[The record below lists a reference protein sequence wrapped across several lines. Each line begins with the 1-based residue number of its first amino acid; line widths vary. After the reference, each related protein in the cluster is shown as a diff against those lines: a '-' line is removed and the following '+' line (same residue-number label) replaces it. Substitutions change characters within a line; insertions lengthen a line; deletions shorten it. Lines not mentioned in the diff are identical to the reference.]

1 MRKFALY
8 FPNFHPDITQVLI
21 YILMEEFVLNNN
33 NNNWHSLELVKQAG
47 ERTYS
52 KSNDSRWKGKEAILS
67 QAFGDSNKEV
77 SDSEEDPPKNTAKD
91 NSTSAQQK
99 EVVPLA
105 KCLDL
110 QPKCLAIPREGRLH
124 CDRGFIKNLLRK
136 AFVEIRG
143 EESEGAIAQA
153 LLWVQNRRRGEER
166 GRIGEGGTVVD
177 SRALIDGAAN

>member
-1 MRKFALY
+1 
-8 FPNFHPDITQVLI
+8 
-21 YILMEEFVLNNN
+21 MEEFVLNNN
-33 NNNWHSLELVKQAG
+33 SNNNNDNWRSLEHVKQAG

-67 QAFGDSNKEV
+67 QAFGDSNEEV

-91 NSTSAQQK
+91 NSSSAQQK

-110 QPKCLAIPREGRLH
+110 QPNCLAVPREGRLH
-124 CDRGFIKNLLRK
+124 CYRRFIKHLLHK

-143 EESEGAIAQA
+143 EESEGAIAQT
-153 LLWVQNRRRGEER
+153 LLWVENRRRGAER
-166 GRIGEGGTVVD
+166 RRIREGGAAD
-177 SRALIDGAAN
+177 RGALIDGAAD